1 MPFRAGLATC
11 LFASLAACTS
21 TVPFPPERPQS
32 GPVVPVDSIGFIR
45 PANGPTIA
53 GFDGRDAKGI
63 DIGGKAGD
71 PVVAAAAGRVV
82 YAGSGL
88 GGYGNLVILKH
99 NNRYLTTYAH
109 NQAVLVKEGQ
119 SVRKGEKIAEMGS
132 SDADRV
138 KLHFEIRRKGKPVDP
153 QPYLQ
158 AGAAQV
164 SSPPFQAMPPPQ
176 STIYSTHRALPMK

>member
-1 MPFRAGLATC
+1 M
-11 LFASLAACTS
+11 
-21 TVPFPPERPQS
+21 VPVDSISPPERLQS
-32 GPVVPVDSIGFIR
+32 SPVVPVDSIGFIR
-45 PANGPTIA
+45 PANGPTIV
-53 GFDGRDAKGI
+53 GFDGRDSKGI
-63 DIGGKAGD
+63 DIGGTAGD
-71 PVVAAAAGRVV
+71 PVVAAADGRVV

-88 GGYGNLVILKH
+88 RGYGNLVILKH
-99 NNRYLTTYAH
+99 KNRYLTTYAH

-138 KLHFEIRRKGKPVDP
+138 KLHFEVRRKGKPVDP

-164 SSPPFQAMPPPQ
+164 SNAPFQATPPPQ
-176 STIYSTHRALPMK
+176 STLYSTHRVLPMK